1 MEPSTGVSSDRM
13 AVKEPTGR
21 SYVVVWLVLMAMTVL
36 TVVAASVNLQR
47 LAIVIC
53 LAIAAFKST
62 LVLLYFMHLRYED
75 RQLVKL
81 LMPIAI
87 TTLAIFIG
95 LTYSDVIFR

>member
-1 MEPSTGVSSDRM
+1 MDAAHMTKGKDEL
-13 AVKEPTGR
+13 KEPGGR
-21 SYVVVWLVLMAMTVL
+21 SYVVVWLVLMIMTAL
-36 TVVAASVNLQR
+36 TVTAAGLD
-47 LAIVIC
+47 LGGIAIVIC

-75 RQLVKL
+75 RQFIKL

-87 TTLAIFIG
+87 ATLAIFIG